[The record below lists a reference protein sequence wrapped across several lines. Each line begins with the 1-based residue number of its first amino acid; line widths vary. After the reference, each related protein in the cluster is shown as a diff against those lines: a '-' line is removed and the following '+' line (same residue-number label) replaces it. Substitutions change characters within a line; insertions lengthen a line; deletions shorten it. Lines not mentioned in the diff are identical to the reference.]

1 MTIFESRRD
10 RIFQEYGLILVI
22 VEDYAIVLDGAKSV
36 WNGSFQNLSDND
48 CIKIE
53 LRKENSVVHECL
65 LMFQIPYETPYQETI
80 KHPRCILN
88 HIIDITIKIAKKRKN
103 KLLELLKV
111 NVTSQNFRRS
121 SIQNSQPAT
130 ERLLNIAPSVI
141 SNLSGHKAEPE
152 NDQEYDVYVDISEL
166 ENKPSPIESSPTIY
180 ESFEDLY
187 EGRFPSRDAW
197 L

>member
-53 LRKENSVVHECL
+53 LRKENSIVHECL

-80 KHPRCILN
+80 TH
-88 HIIDITIKIAKKRKN
+88 A
-103 KLLELLKV
+103 
-111 NVTSQNFRRS
+111 
-121 SIQNSQPAT
+121 SI
-130 ERLLNIAPSVI
+130 
-141 SNLSGHKAEPE
+141 H
-152 NDQEYDVYVDISEL
+152 
-166 ENKPSPIESSPTIY
+166 
-180 ESFEDLY
+180 
-187 EGRFPSRDAW
+187 
-197 L
+197 

>member
-1 MTIFESRRD
+1 M
-10 RIFQEYGLILVI
+10 
-22 VEDYAIVLDGAKSV
+22 LDGAKSV

-65 LMFQIPYETPYQETI
+65 LMFQIPYETPYQERME
-80 KHPRCILN
+80 PRCIFN
-88 HIIDITIKIAKKRKN
+88 HVIDITIKIPQKRKN

-141 SNLSGHKAEPE
+141 SNQSGNKAEPE
-152 NDQEYDVYVDISEL
+152 NNQDYDVYVDISEL
-166 ENKPSPIESSPTIY
+166 ENKPSPFESSPTIY

-187 EGRFPSRDAW
+187 EGRFPLRDA
-197 L
+197 

>member
-1 MTIFESRRD
+1 M
-10 RIFQEYGLILVI
+10 RI
-22 VEDYAIVLDGAKSV
+22 S
-36 WNGSFQNLSDND
+36 N
-48 CIKIE
+48 
-53 LRKENSVVHECL
+53 
-65 LMFQIPYETPYQETI
+65 
-80 KHPRCILN
+80 
-88 HIIDITIKIAKKRKN
+88 KRKN

-141 SNLSGHKAEPE
+141 SNSSGNKTESE
-152 NDQEYDVYVDISEL
+152 IDQDYDVYVDISEL
-166 ENKPSPIESSPTIY
+166 ENKPSTIESSPTIY

>member
-1 MTIFESRRD
+1 M
-10 RIFQEYGLILVI
+10 LI
-22 VEDYAIVLDGAKSV
+22 
-36 WNGSFQNLSDND
+36 
-48 CIKIE
+48 
-53 LRKENSVVHECL
+53 
-65 LMFQIPYETPYQETI
+65 P
-80 KHPRCILN
+80 
-88 HIIDITIKIAKKRKN
+88 KKRKN

-141 SNLSGHKAEPE
+141 SNSSGNKTESE
-152 NDQEYDVYVDISEL
+152 NDQDYDVYVDISEL

-187 EGRFPSRDAW
+187 EGPLQYQNAYFMQNILIYHVTILMPNNEIWSHKRISIERTWWTKNQATSNCSTCTKVIHTAFVPKT
-197 L
+197 LQHFTVVLLKVC